1 MIESMV
7 EKPQFPESKPP
18 VTGSTPPQGQKQPS
32 GWQAKP
38 MHWLGMEFT
47 GEQAKQMWN
56 IISQNVGNE
65 IKKEQDRMVKAM
77 KKLNPEN
84 NQDDS

>member
-1 MIESMV
+1 MISSMV
-7 EKPQFPESKPP
+7 DKPQFPESKPP
-18 VTGSTPPQGQKQPS
+18 VTGSTPPQDKKQPS
-32 GWQAKP
+32 GWEAKP

-47 GEQAKQMWN
+47 GQQAKQMWN

-84 NQDDS
+84 NSDDS